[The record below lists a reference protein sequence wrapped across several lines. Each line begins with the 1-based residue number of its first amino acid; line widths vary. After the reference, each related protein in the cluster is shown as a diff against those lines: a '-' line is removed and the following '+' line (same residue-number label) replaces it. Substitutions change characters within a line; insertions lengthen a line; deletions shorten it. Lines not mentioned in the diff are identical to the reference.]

1 VLSTVALLALATVPV
16 TALDDNIIYPQ
27 QQKEAFNT
35 TEIPRAPL
43 PWGKVNFLHT
53 TDTHGWL
60 DGHAN
65 VPSWGADWGDFVSFV
80 MHMKDKA
87 LRKKV
92 DLLLIESGELYLMS
106 VYFTLRQSPMLK
118 WSPFF
123 LLGDFHDGGGL
134 SDSTSPKGA
143 VSDSIFENIDYD
155 ILTIGN
161 HGVRTGAEALNIHHN
176 LSRVF
181 GDRFL
186 TSNVDVKENGIF
198 KSIGNRYRAFQTRNG
213 LRIVAFGVTINDR
226 GRDLSNTEVYS
237 AGWIFE
243 QPWFDEAMKKEVDLY
258 VLVGHAP
265 TYAPCLDP
273 KKDNPLVCL
282 RDRIRNS
289 TDKPIQLFGGHA
301 HHRNF
306 TCYDERSSGIESG
319 KYCDTVGWVA
329 LNDVPSPTW
338 SGAKALLGD
347 EPHPNKSCAVGNQGD
362 IQDIPYLLDRRY
374 LDWNRVTFAYHTVN
388 LEGDTSNPSVPASFD
403 RPLGRK
409 VTDDISKA
417 RLLLNLTH
425 FLGCAK
431 EDYCFNCKKVGQ
443 DGNIYELLKLALA
456 DTVVK
461 KEWAHLARVV
471 LSNDGTIRDNI
482 YQGPFTT
489 GDAYAVVPF
498 PNRFQYIANM
508 SCHDFKKMTSSLQ
521 AKQDVSCIDDGD
533 HNDSSV
539 INEEGHGSQSQSHL
553 ELRSIFD
560 DRSYHQATFSHK
572 PEQQNGEG
580 KQHSPGY
587 TTHDALGNDGDDTL
601 HSPVIEDERYMKL
614 FWANASFPNP
624 SHYPP
629 SFDMVFTDYLAKR
642 ILDALKKTGAP
653 YTEKDVISYMPRTYT
668 SRDVLVDYTARN
680 WDHDRK
686 NCPIRKPG
694 ER

>member
-1 VLSTVALLALATVPV
+1 MRSLSVLSTAALLALATVPGS
-16 TALDDNIIYPQ
+16 AFDYNIIYPQ
-27 QQKEAFNT
+27 QQKEAFDT
-35 TEIPRAPL
+35 TEVPRAPL

-80 MHMKDKA
+80 THMKDKA

-92 DLLLIESGELYLMS
+92 DLLLIDS
-106 VYFTLRQSPMLK
+106 
-118 WSPFF
+118 
-123 LLGDFHDGGGL
+123 GDFHDGGGL

-155 ILTIGN
+155 ILTVGN
-161 HGVRTGAEALNIHHN
+161 HGVRTGAEALNIHQN

-186 TSNVDVKENGIF
+186 TSNVDVKENGIL
-198 KSIGNRYRAFQTRNG
+198 KSIGNRYRAFQTGNG
-213 LRIVAFGVTINDR
+213 LRIVAFGVTVNDPVL
-226 GRDLSNTEVYS
+226 RDLNNTEVYS
-237 AGWIFE
+237 AGWIFK
-243 QPWFDEAMKKEVDLY
+243 QTWFQEAMKKEADLY

-265 TYAPCLDP
+265 TYASCLDP

-306 TCYDERSSGIESG
+306 TCYDDRSSGIESG

-329 LNDVPSPTW
+329 LNNVSSPTW

-362 IQDIPYLLDRRY
+362 IQDTPYLLDRRY

-388 LEGDTSNPSVPASFD
+388 LEGDTGNPSVPASFD
-403 RPLGRK
+403 TPLGRK

-417 RLLLNLTH
+417 RHLLNLTY

-443 DGNIYELLKLALA
+443 DGNIYELLKVALA

-461 KEWAHLARVV
+461 KERAHLARVV
-471 LSNDGTIRDNI
+471 ISNDGTIRDNI

-498 PNRFQYIANM
+498 PNYFQYIANM
-508 SCHDFKKMTSSLQ
+508 SCHNFKKMASNLQ

-539 INEEGHGSQSQSHL
+539 IDEEVHGSQPQSHL

-560 DRSYHQATFSHK
+560 DPSYHQATFSYSL
-572 PEQQNGEG
+572 EQRNRER
-580 KQHSPGY
+580 KQYSPGY

-614 FWANASFPNP
+614 FWANASFPNL

-629 SFDMVFTDYLAKR
+629 SFDVVFTHYLTKR
-642 ILDALKKTGAP
+642 ILDALNKTGAP
-653 YTEKDVISYMPRTYT
+653 YTEKDVIDYLPRAYT
-668 SRDVLVDYTARN
+668 SREVLVDYTARN
-680 WDHDRK
+680 WDQDRE
-686 NCPIRKPG
+686 NCPIRRPG
-694 ER
+694 DR

>member
-1 VLSTVALLALATVPV
+1 MRSHSVLSIAALLALATVPG
-16 TALDDNIIYPQ
+16 TAFDDDIIYPK

-65 VPSWGADWGDFVSFV
+65 IPSWGADWGDFVSFV

-92 DLLLIESGELYLMS
+92 DLLLIDS
-106 VYFTLRQSPMLK
+106 
-118 WSPFF
+118 
-123 LLGDFHDGGGL
+123 GDFHDGGGL

-186 TSNVDVKENGIF
+186 TSNVDVKENGTF

-213 LRIVAFGVTINDR
+213 LRIVAFGVTINDH
-226 GRDLSNTEVYS
+226 GRDRSNTEVHDAS
-237 AGWIFE
+237 WIFE
-243 QPWFDEAMKKEVDLY
+243 QPWFDEVMKKEVDLY

-265 TYAPCLDP
+265 TYAPCQDL
-273 KKDNPLVCL
+273 KQDNPLVCL

-289 TDKPIQLFGGHA
+289 TTKPIQLFGGHA

-329 LNDVPSPTW
+329 LNDVSSPTW
-338 SGAKALLGD
+338 SGAKALLDD

-456 DTVVK
+456 DTVVQ
-461 KEWAHLARVV
+461 KERAHLARVV
-471 LSNDGTIRDNI
+471 LSNNGTIRDNI

-508 SCHDFKKMTSSLQ
+508 SCHDFKKMTSNLS

-539 INEEGHGSQSQSHL
+539 INEESHGSQSQSHL

-560 DRSYHQATFSHK
+560 DRSYHPATFSHK
-572 PEQQNGEG
+572 PEQQNLEG

-601 HSPVIEDERYMKL
+601 HSPVIEDETYMNL
-614 FWANASFPNP
+614 FWANASFPNA

-629 SFDMVFTDYLAKR
+629 SFDVVFTDYLAQR

-653 YTEKDVISYMPRTYT
+653 YTEKDVKSYMPRTYT

-680 WDHDRK
+680 WGQ
-686 NCPIRKPG
+686 NGTECPIRKPG

>member
-1 VLSTVALLALATVPV
+1 M
-16 TALDDNIIYPQ
+16 
-27 QQKEAFNT
+27 
-35 TEIPRAPL
+35 
-43 PWGKVNFLHT
+43 VNFLHT

-60 DGHAN
+60 DGHTN

-92 DLLLIESGELYLMS
+92 DLLLIDS
-106 VYFTLRQSPMLK
+106 
-118 WSPFF
+118 
-123 LLGDFHDGGGL
+123 GDFHDGGGL

-155 ILTIGN
+155 ILTVGN

-186 TSNVDVKENGIF
+186 TSNVDVKENGIL

-213 LRIVAFGVTINDR
+213 LRIVAFGVTVNDPVL
-226 GRDLSNTEVYS
+226 RDLNNTE
-237 AGWIFE
+237 
-243 QPWFDEAMKKEVDLY
+243 EAMKKEADLY

-265 TYAPCLDP
+265 TYASCLDP

-329 LNDVPSPTW
+329 LNNVSSPTW

-362 IQDIPYLLDRRY
+362 IQDTPYFLDRRY
-374 LDWNRVTFAYHTVN
+374 LDWNRVTFAYHTIN
-388 LEGDTSNPSVPASFD
+388 LEGDTSNPSVSASFD
-403 RPLGRK
+403 TPLGRK

-417 RLLLNLTH
+417 RHLLNLTH

-431 EDYCFNCKKVGQ
+431 EDYCFNCKKVGE
-443 DGNIYELLKLALA
+443 DGNIYELLKVALA

-461 KEWAHLARVV
+461 KERAHLARVV
-471 LSNDGTIRDNI
+471 ISNDGTIRDNI

-498 PNRFQYIANM
+498 LNYFQYIANM
-508 SCHDFKKMTSSLQ
+508 SCHNFKKMTSNLQ
-521 AKQDVSCIDDGD
+521 AKQNVSCIDDGD

-539 INEEGHGSQSQSHL
+539 IDEEGHGSQSQSHP
-553 ELRSIFD
+553 ELWSIFD
-560 DRSYHQATFSHK
+560 DRSYHQATFSYNPK
-572 PEQQNGEG
+572 QQNREW
-580 KQHSPGY
+580 KQYSLGY

-614 FWANASFPNP
+614 FWGNASFPNL

-629 SFDMVFTDYLAKR
+629 SFDVIFTHYLTKR
-642 ILDALKKTGAP
+642 ILDALNKTGAP
-653 YTEKDVISYMPRTYT
+653 YTENDVIDYLPRAYT

-680 WDHDRK
+680 WGQDRE
-686 NCPIRKPG
+686 NCPIRRPG
-694 ER
+694 DR

>member
-1 VLSTVALLALATVPV
+1 MRSHSVLSTVALLALAAVPG
-16 TALDDNIIYPQ
+16 TAFDDNIIYPQ
-27 QQKEAFNT
+27 QQKEAFNA

-87 LRKKV
+87 LSKKV
-92 DLLLIESGELYLMS
+92 DLLLIDS
-106 VYFTLRQSPMLK
+106 
-118 WSPFF
+118 
-123 LLGDFHDGGGL
+123 GDFHDGGGL

-155 ILTIGN
+155 LLTIGN

-186 TSNVDVKENGIF
+186 TSNVDVKENGVF

-213 LRIVAFGVTINDR
+213 LRIVAFGVTVNDPVL
-226 GRDLSNTEVYS
+226 RDKSNTKVYS
-237 AGWIFE
+237 AGWISEQTWFE
-243 QPWFDEAMKKEVDLY
+243 EAMKKEVDLY
-258 VLVGHAP
+258 VIVGHAP
-265 TYAPCLDP
+265 TYAPCVDP
-273 KKDNPLVCL
+273 EQDNPLVCL

-329 LNDVPSPTW
+329 LNNVPSPTW

-347 EPHPNKSCAVGNQGD
+347 EPRPSKSCAVGNQGD
-362 IQDIPYLLDRRY
+362 IQDAPYLLDRRY

-443 DGNIYELLKLALA
+443 DGNIYELLKVALA
-456 DTVVK
+456 DTVVN
-461 KEWAHLARVV
+461 KERAHLPRVV

-482 YQGPFTT
+482 YQGPFMT

-498 PNRFQYIANM
+498 PNHFQYIANM
-508 SCHDFKKMTSSLQ
+508 SCDDFKKMTSWLK

-533 HNDSSV
+533 HNDPTV
-539 INEEGHGSQSQSHL
+539 VREEGHGSQYQSHL

-560 DRSYHQATFSHK
+560 DRSYHQATFSYK
-572 PEQQNGEG
+572 PEQQKGER
-580 KQHSPGY
+580 KQYSPGY

-614 FWANASFPNP
+614 FWANASFPNL

-629 SFDMVFTDYLAKR
+629 SFDVVFTDYLTKR
-642 ILDALKKTGAP
+642 ILDALKETGAP
-653 YTEKDVISYMPRTYT
+653 YTEKDVISYLPPTFT

-680 WDHDRK
+680 WGQDKDTK
-686 NCPIRKPG
+686 NCPIRRPG

>member
-1 VLSTVALLALATVPV
+1 MRSHSVLSTAALLALVTVPG
-16 TALDDNIIYPQ
+16 TAFDDNIIYPQ

-92 DLLLIESGELYLMS
+92 DLLLIDS
-106 VYFTLRQSPMLK
+106 
-118 WSPFF
+118 
-123 LLGDFHDGGGL
+123 GDFHDGGGL

-155 ILTIGN
+155 LLTIGN

-186 TSNVDVKENGIF
+186 TSNVDVKENGVF

-213 LRIVAFGVTINDR
+213 LRIVAFGVTINDPVL
-226 GRDLSNTEVYS
+226 RDLSNTKVYS
-237 AGWIFE
+237 AGWISEQTWFE
-243 QPWFDEAMKKEVDLY
+243 EAMKKEVDLY
-258 VLVGHAP
+258 VIVGHAP
-265 TYAPCLDP
+265 TYAPCVDP
-273 KKDNPLVCL
+273 EKDNPLVCL

-329 LNDVPSPTW
+329 LNNVPSPTW

-347 EPHPNKSCAVGNQGD
+347 EPRPSKSCAVGNQGD
-362 IQDIPYLLDRRY
+362 IQDAPYLLDRRY

-443 DGNIYELLKLALA
+443 DGNIYELLKVALA
-456 DTVVK
+456 DTVVN
-461 KEWAHLARVV
+461 KERAHLPRVV

-482 YQGPFTT
+482 YQGPFMT

-498 PNRFQYIANM
+498 PNHFQYIANM
-508 SCHDFKKMTSSLQ
+508 SCDDFKKMTSCLK

-533 HNDSSV
+533 HNDPTV
-539 INEEGHGSQSQSHL
+539 IREEGHGSQYQSHL

-560 DRSYHQATFSHK
+560 DRSYHQATFSYK
-572 PEQQNGEG
+572 PEQQKGER
-580 KQHSPGY
+580 KQYSPGY

-614 FWANASFPNP
+614 FWANASFPNL

-629 SFDMVFTDYLAKR
+629 SFDVVFTDYLTKR
-642 ILDALKKTGAP
+642 ILDALKETGAP
-653 YTEKDVISYMPRTYT
+653 YTEKDVISYLPPTFT

-680 WDHDRK
+680 WGQDKDTK
-686 NCPIRKPG
+686 NCPIRRPG

>member
-1 VLSTVALLALATVPV
+1 MRSHTALSIAALLALARVPCTVFG
-16 TALDDNIIYPQ
+16 DNIIYPQ
-27 QQKEAFNT
+27 QQKEAFNA

-43 PWGKVNFLHT
+43 PWGRVNFLHT

-92 DLLLIESGELYLMS
+92 DLLLIESG
-106 VYFTLRQSPMLK
+106 
-118 WSPFF
+118 
-123 LLGDFHDGGGL
+123 DFHDGGGL

-155 ILTIGN
+155 LVTIGN
-161 HGVRTGAEALNIHHN
+161 HGVRTWAEALNIHYN

-186 TSNVDVKENGIF
+186 TSNVDVEEDKKL

-213 LRIVAFGVTINDR
+213 LRIVAFGVTVNDPIL
-226 GRDLSNTEVYS
+226 RDLNHTEVHNAS
-237 AGWIFE
+237 WIFE
-243 QPWFDEAMKKEVDLY
+243 QEWFAEAMKKEADLY
-258 VLVGHAP
+258 VIVGHIP
-265 TYAPCLDP
+265 TYASCLDP
-273 KKDNPLVCL
+273 TKDNPMVCL

-306 TCYDERSSGIESG
+306 TCYDDRSSGIESG

-329 LNDVPSPTW
+329 LNNVLSPTW
-338 SGAKALLGD
+338 SGTKELLGD
-347 EPHPNKSCAVGNQGD
+347 DLHPNKSCAVGRQGD
-362 IQDIPYLLDRRY
+362 THDAPYLLDRRY

-388 LEGDTSNPSVPASFD
+388 LEGNTDNPSVPASFD
-403 RPLGRK
+403 MPLGRK

-417 RLLLNLTH
+417 RQLLNLTH

-431 EDYCFNCKKVGQ
+431 EEYCFNCKKVGQ
-443 DGNIYELLKLALA
+443 DGNIYELLKVALA
-456 DTVVK
+456 DTVVN
-461 KEWAHLARVV
+461 KERAHLARVV
-471 LSNDGTIRDNI
+471 ISNDGTIRDNI

-498 PNRFQYIANM
+498 PNHFLYIANM
-508 SCHDFKKMTSSLQ
+508 PCHHFKKMTSSLQ
-521 AKQDVSCIDDGD
+521 AKQNVSCIDDD
-533 HNDSSV
+533 DYDEPYV
-539 INEEGHGSQSQSHL
+539 IKKEGHRSQYQAHL
-553 ELRSIFD
+553 ELRNIFD
-560 DRSYHQATFSHK
+560 YHSDHQARERK
-572 PEQQNGEG
+572 EY
-580 KQHSPGY
+580 SPGY

-614 FWANASFPNP
+614 FWANASFPNLP
-624 SHYPP
+624 QYPP
-629 SFDMVFTDYLAKR
+629 SFDVVFTDYLAPRILGALKR
-642 ILDALKKTGAP
+642 IGAP
-653 YTEKDVISYMPRTYT
+653 YTQKDVIDYLPRTYT

-680 WDHDRK
+680 WDQDRD
-686 NCPIRKPG
+686 NCHIQKPG
-694 ER
+694 DR